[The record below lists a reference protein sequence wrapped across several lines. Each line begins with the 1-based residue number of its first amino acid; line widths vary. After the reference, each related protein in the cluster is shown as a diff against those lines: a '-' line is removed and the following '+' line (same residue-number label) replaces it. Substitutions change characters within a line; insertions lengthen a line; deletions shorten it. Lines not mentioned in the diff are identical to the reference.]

1 LVEGREVAAFAEYLE
16 MDIAGVREAS
26 HKQPFE
32 PFVLRLADG
41 RSLAVPHPD
50 FVALHPRRII
60 VISDDASWNVV
71 EPLLIVSLEYDAP
84 HKKGSNGSGRRKK
97 PPKN

>member
-1 LVEGREVAAFAEYLE
+1 
-16 MDIAGVREAS
+16 MDIGAIREAL

-41 RSLAVPHPD
+41 QALSVRHRD

-60 VISDDASWNVV
+60 VVNEDASWTVV
-71 EPLLIVSLEYDAP
+71 EPLLIVSID
-84 HKKGSNGSGRRKK
+84 
-97 PPKN
+97 